1 MAESQSSFGKGKLV
15 TRIAA
20 GVSAVG
26 TALAGAV
33 AAPADSA
40 TENMDL
46 HGVVNDIPALY
57 AEVPATY
64 ITPDQR
70 MRELIRELGGAAQ
83 DLANAGAGV
92 LKRRE
97 ETKNIEELGNAL
109 RKPDIEEY
117 RG

>member
-1 MAESQSSFGKGKLV
+1 MG
-15 TRIAA
+15 
-20 GVSAVG
+20 AVG

-33 AAPADSA
+33 AAPADTV

-46 HGVVNDIPALY
+46 HGAVNDIPALY

-70 MRELIRELGGAAQ
+70 MREIIRELGGAAQ

-97 ETKNIEELGNAL
+97 LTGIPSDGFMENLERKLHENGYAL
-109 RKPDIEEY
+109 SHKRK
-117 RG
+117 